1 MRDDERRGRSSLI
14 LSSLILHRVVQRDF
28 RPKNQTMHQI
38 LPNLRSP
45 LQLRDLD
52 LDELARLAEEIRV
65 ELRSIL
71 KLRSAHFGSNLG
83 VVDLCLA
90 LHRVYD
96 FSRDRIIWDTGHQIY
111 PHKLITG
118 RYAQMQTIRT
128 KGGLMGF
135 PNPKES
141 PYDLFVT
148 GHAGCSVSCAL
159 GLKAADDLSGRE
171 EQRAVA
177 VIGDGALPSGI
188 VFEALNNAG
197 AMHKNLL
204 VVLNDNRMS
213 ICPRVGSV
221 AQYLDKTP
229 QVDFPI
235 GLRRRNRGARLLPDP
250 AVATQRSVKPYGT
263 FFEDL
268 GFRYIGPIN
277 GHDLK
282 MLIQVLED
290 LKPAGGPILLHVQTE
305 KGHGFEPAVKDPVK
319 FHAPSRFDVDGE
331 EVVPLATSAP
341 PAYTNVASQAILAA
355 MQRDHSVVAI
365 VAAMC
370 EGNKLQKVRSEMPDR
385 FFDCG
390 ICEAHAVAFAAGMAK
405 SGSRP
410 IVAIYSTFMQ
420 RAYDQLFQEL
430 SLQNLPVTLCLDRA
444 GLTGPDGPT
453 HHGAFDL
460 AYVRSLPNFTVMA
473 PGDAAD
479 LPLMLDMALTL
490 PGPTS
495 IRYPK
500 ADAERVERPVA
511 PVEVG
516 RAEVIRWGDDG
527 MFVACGT
534 LLASC
539 VKAAERLRAD
549 GLDVGVINARFAKPL
564 DSETILAALRRAS
577 FVVTV
582 EEGTLEGG
590 FASAVLE
597 AANQAGVDARHVL
610 RLGIPD
616 RFIEH
621 GDREELLADLDLTV
635 DGLCR
640 RALGWAEQCGIWRRD
655 TVRTECSR
663 APGAPLPIVDPIAAL
678 SPLTEAL

>member
-1 MRDDERRGRSSLI
+1 
-14 LSSLILHRVVQRDF
+14 
-28 RPKNQTMHQI
+28 MHSI
-38 LPNLRSP
+38 LPNIRSP
-45 LQLRDLD
+45 LQLRELD
-52 LDELARLAEEIRV
+52 IDELERLAEEIRV

-83 VVDLCLA
+83 VVELCLA

-96 FSRDRIIWDTGHQIY
+96 FAQDRIIWDTGHQIY

-118 RYAQMQTIRT
+118 RYAQMPSIRT

-148 GHAGCSVSCAL
+148 GHAGCSISCAL
-159 GLKAADDLSGRE
+159 GLKAADDLLDRE
-171 EQRAVA
+171 ERRSVA

-197 AMHKNLL
+197 AMRKDLT

-221 AQYLDKTP
+221 ARYLDKTP
-229 QVDFPI
+229 QVDYPI
-235 GLRRRNRGARLLPDP
+235 GLRRRGRTQPYDP
-250 AVATQRSVKPYGT
+250 ASDAQRAPKAYGT
-263 FFEDL
+263 FFEDF

-277 GHDLK
+277 GHDMR
-282 MLIQVLED
+282 MLVQCLED

-319 FHAPSRFDVDGE
+319 FHAPSRFEWDGDE
-331 EVVPLATSAP
+331 IVPLAKSAP
-341 PAYTNVASQAILAA
+341 PAYTNVASEAIHAA
-355 MQRDHSVVAI
+355 MQRDPQVVAV

-370 EGNKLQKVRSEMPDR
+370 EGNKLQKVRSQMPGR
-385 FFDCG
+385 FFDAG
-390 ICEAHAVAFAAGMAK
+390 ICESHAVAFAAGMAK
-405 SGSRP
+405 SGLRP
-410 IVAIYSTFMQ
+410 LVAIYSTFMQ

-430 SLQNLPVTLCLDRA
+430 ALQNLPVTLCLDRA
-444 GLTGPDGPT
+444 GLAGPDGAT
-453 HHGAFDL
+453 HHGVFDL
-460 AYVRSLPNFTVMA
+460 AYVRSLPNFTIMA

-479 LPLMLDMALTL
+479 LPPMLDLALSL
-490 PGPTS
+490 SGPSS

-500 ADAERVERPVA
+500 ADAERVNRQPV
-511 PVEVG
+511 PVELG

-534 LLASC
+534 LFPSC
-539 VKAAERLRAD
+539 VAAAERLRAD
-549 GLDVGVINARFAKPL
+549 GLDVGVINARFVKPL
-564 DSETILAALRRAS
+564 DSETILTALRRTS
-577 FVVTV
+577 FVLTV

-590 FASAVLE
+590 FGSAVLE

-621 GDREELLADLDLTV
+621 AEREELLADLGLTAE
-635 DGLCR
+635 GLCQ
-640 RALGWAEQCGIWRRD
+640 RALAWAEQCGIWRRD
-655 TVRTECSR
+655 TVRTDH
-663 APGAPLPIVDPIAAL
+663 APIVGKANFPIAV
-678 SPLTEAL
+678 SPVA

>member
-1 MRDDERRGRSSLI
+1 
-14 LSSLILHRVVQRDF
+14 
-28 RPKNQTMHQI
+28 MHTI
-38 LPNLRSP
+38 LPTIRSP
-45 LQLRDLD
+45 LQLRELE
-52 LDELARLAEEIRV
+52 LDELVRLAEEIRV

-96 FSRDRIIWDTGHQIY
+96 FSQDRLMWDTGHQIY

-118 RYAQMQTIRT
+118 RYSQIQTIRT

-148 GHAGCSVSCAL
+148 GHAGCSISCAM
-159 GLKAADDLSGRE
+159 GLKAADDLLDRADR
-171 EQRAVA
+171 RAVA
-177 VIGDGALPSGI
+177 VIGDGALPCGI

-197 AMHKNLL
+197 AVRRNLT
-204 VVLNDNRMS
+204 VILNDNRMS
-213 ICPRVGSV
+213 ICPRVGSI
-221 AQYLDKTP
+221 AKYLDKTP
-229 QVDFPI
+229 QVDYPI
-235 GLRRRNRGARLLPDP
+235 GLRRRDRGPRTTPDP
-250 AVATQRSVKPYGT
+250 AAEKQRTTKPYGS
-263 FFEDL
+263 FFEDF

-282 MLIQVLED
+282 TLVQILGD
-290 LKPAGGPILLHVQTE
+290 LKPAGGPILLHIQTE

-319 FHAPSRFDVDGE
+319 FHAPSRFDWDGNE
-331 EVVPLATSAP
+331 IVPLASSSP
-341 PAYTNVASQAILAA
+341 PAYTNVASQAIFDA
-355 MQRDHSVVAI
+355 MQREPSVVTV

-370 EGNKLQKVRSEMPDR
+370 EGNKLQKVRDQMSDR

-390 ICEAHAVAFAAGMAK
+390 ICESHAVAFAAGMAK
-405 SGSRP
+405 SGARP

-420 RAYDQLFQEL
+420 RAYDQLFQEV

-453 HHGAFDL
+453 HHGVFDL
-460 AYVRSLPNFTVMA
+460 AYVRHLPNFTVMA

-479 LPLMLDMALTL
+479 LPRMLDLALTL
-490 PGPTS
+490 SGPTS

-500 ADAERVERPVA
+500 SDVQHVERHVA
-511 PVEVG
+511 PVELG

-527 MFVACGT
+527 MFLVCGT
-534 LLASC
+534 LLPSC
-539 VKAAERLRAD
+539 VEAAERLRSD
-549 GLDVGVINARFAKPL
+549 GLDIGVINARFVKPL
-564 DSETILAALRRAS
+564 DRETILTALRRAS
-577 FVVTV
+577 FIVTV

-590 FASAVLE
+590 FASAILE
-597 AANQAGVDARHVL
+597 AANEAGVDSRHVL

-621 GDREELLADLDLTV
+621 GERNELLADLDLSV
-635 DGLCR
+635 DGLCQ
-640 RALGWAEQCGIWRRD
+640 RALAWAEHCGIWRRD
-655 TVRTECSR
+655 TVRTEITQ
-663 APGAPLPIVDPIAAL
+663 GAVPLVDFSAANTF
-678 SPLTEAL
+678 SPPSTSVLG